1 MGWTQKNTEDCVW
14 TTFQHEN
21 GVVASEGCFVD
32 GRPEGIWSSYSDQG
46 VLLSE
51 GERRNHQPHGKWS
64 FYINGRL
71 SEETT
76 FDQGIKFG
84 AQVLWDNDVLT
95 DSLGWMRGT
104 KEGRHVH
111 FHPNG
116 KPQWELFYEKD
127 NKASDSL
134 YDFRSFY
141 FQKVFFDDN
150 GLICEYQLSIAQY
163 ENSVRY
169 FFQAKDQELYAYKIG
184 VSLNDQKVLS
194 LDTLKTLKLT
204 K

>member
-1 MGWTQKNTEDCVW
+1 MLQQRFFVFLIISVVLSLGCGSRGQEKNKEV
-14 TTFQHEN
+14 
-21 GVVASEGCFVD
+21 
-32 GRPEGIWSSYSDQG
+32 
-46 VLLSE
+46 
-51 GERRNHQPHGKWS
+51 
-64 FYINGRL
+64 
-71 SEETT
+71 
-76 FDQGIKFG
+76 IKFIDDIYFS
-84 AQVLWDNDVLT
+84 QI
-95 DSLGWMRGT
+95 
-104 KEGRHVH
+104 
-111 FHPNG
+111 F
-116 KPQWELFYEKD
+116 WELNLMYKDTAIVDTLFYEKD